1 MDTLK
6 IKEQMVHIRISR
18 DLFDLFKDMADHNSI
33 SASTYIRLLMKRELV
48 RRKYVTRYRAD
59 RL

>member
-6 IKEQMVHIRISR
+6 DKEQIVHIRISR
-18 DLFDLFKDMADHNSI
+18 DLFDLFKDMADQNSV

-48 RRKYVTRYRAD
+48 RKKYVTRYRAD

>member
-6 IKEQMVHIRISR
+6 DKEQIVHIRISR
-18 DLFDLFKDMADHNSI
+18 DLFDLFKDMADQNSV

-48 RRKYVTRYRAD
+48 RKKYVTRYRA